1 MRIGMILHGDSGY
14 PEDIRV
20 TKESSALVQAG
31 FEVHVLCQRQ
41 PDQIA
46 YEVLASGVHVHRVKI
61 ERKDVVT
68 SSARRKVQTL
78 IRNLAIDRPRND
90 WRPAIK
96 QFVKEARIDVLHCHD
111 LPALP
116 VACDVAHECSVPIVA
131 DLHENWPGFTIT
143 GIEELPVWKQ
153 LLRRR
158 LYRHWKQ
165 LEKKFLPQCSRI
177 VVVVEEAAR
186 RVSDSCRVRSDD
198 LVVVS
203 NTEDASTLVSGD
215 EPFVDFFPGRWTA
228 TYVGGIGPH
237 RGIDTSIRA
246 AAIAGRKI
254 PGFQLAVVGPSELQ
268 VPRLER
274 LIYEAGASG
283 YVTIIRKVPSAQ
295 VPAYIRS
302 SEVCLV
308 PHNDTEHTNT
318 TVPHKL
324 FQYMLLER
332 PVLVS
337 DCPPLERIVRAAGC
351 GEVFRR
357 NDADHMAEQL
367 VKMHSDPQQLEA
379 WAVQG
384 ARSASTDFSWGND
397 AIRLVE
403 MYDSL
408 GRAA

>member
-1 MRIGMILHGDSGY
+1 MRIGMILHSNAGY

-20 TKESSALVQAG
+20 TKEAMSLVEAG
-31 FEVHVLCQRQ
+31 FEVHLLCQSKPGQ
-41 PDQIA
+41 TA
-46 YEVLASGVHVHRVKI
+46 YEKLSSGVHVHREEI
-61 ERKDVVT
+61 
-68 SSARRKVQTL
+68 TL
-78 IRNLAIDRPRND
+78 RTPESTGAKQRMRSFVRNLAIDRPRHE
-90 WRPAIK
+90 WRNAISR
-96 QFVKEARIDVLHCHD
+96 FVHDAGIDVLHCHD

-116 VACDVAHECSVPIVA
+116 VACEVARDCAVPIVA

-143 GIEELPVWKQ
+143 GLHQLPVWKQ
-153 LLRRR
+153 VLRRR
-158 LYRHWKQ
+158 LYGQWKR
-165 LEKKFLPQCSRI
+165 LEQKFLPQCNR
-177 VVVVEEAAR
+177 VVVEEAAQR
-186 RVSDSCRVRSDD
+186 IRNSCSVAAEK

-203 NTEDASTLVSGD
+203 NTEDASTLVTGNES
-215 EPFVDFFPGRWTA
+215 FVNCFPGRWTA

-246 AAIAGRKI
+246 AAIAGPKV

-268 VPRLER
+268 IPRLER
-274 LIYEAGASG
+274 LIHEAGADD

-295 VPAYIRS
+295 VPDYIRS
-302 SEVCLV
+302 SQVCLV

-357 NDADHMAEQL
+357 NDADHMAEL
-367 VKMHSDPQQLEA
+367 LMKMHSDPQQLDA

-384 ARSASTDFSWGND
+384 ARSASTEFSWAND
-397 AIRLVE
+397 ATRLVE

>member
-1 MRIGMILHGDSGY
+1 MILHGNGGY

-20 TKESSALVQAG
+20 TKESNALVQAG

-46 YEVLASGVHVHRVKI
+46 YEILTSGVHVHRVNI
-61 ERKDVVT
+61 ERKDAVT
-68 SSARRKVQTL
+68 SSAQRKVKTL
-78 IRNLAIDRPRND
+78 IRNLAIDRPRDD
-90 WRPAIK
+90 WRPAIT
-96 QFVKEARIDVLHCHD
+96 QFVEEVRIDVLHCHD

-116 VACDVAHECSVPIVA
+116 VACEVARDCSVPIVA

-143 GIEELPVWKQ
+143 DIDQLPGWKRV
-153 LLRRR
+153 LRRR
-158 LYRHWKQ
+158 LYRQWKQ
-165 LEKKFLPQCSRI
+165 LEKKFLPQCSRV

-203 NTEDASTLVSGD
+203 NTEDASTLASRD
-215 EPFVDFFPGRWTA
+215 EPFVDCFPGRWTA

-246 AAIAGRKI
+246 AAIAGRII
-254 PGFQLAVVGPSELQ
+254 PEFQLAVVGPSELQ
-268 VPRLER
+268 IPRLER
-274 LIYEAGASG
+274 MIHQAGADK
-283 YVTIIRKVPSAQ
+283 YVTIIRKVPSTQ

-302 SEVCLV
+302 SDVCLV

-357 NDADHMAEQL
+357 NDANHMTEQL
-367 VKMHSDPQQLEA
+367 VKMYSDPQLLEA

-384 ARSASTDFSWGND
+384 ARSASTEFAWGND
-397 AIRLVE
+397 ATRLVE

>member
-1 MRIGMILHGDSGY
+1 
-14 PEDIRV
+14 V
-20 TKESSALVQAG
+20 QALV
-31 FEVHVLCQRQ
+31 
-41 PDQIA
+41 
-46 YEVLASGVHVHRVKI
+46 
-61 ERKDVVT
+61 
-68 SSARRKVQTL
+68 
-78 IRNLAIDRPRND
+78 RNLKIDRPRDD
-90 WRPAIK
+90 WRQALK
-96 QFVKEARIDVLHCHD
+96 QFVADARIDVLHCHD

-116 VACDVAHECSVPIVA
+116 VACEVAAQCSIPIVA

-143 GIEELPVWKQ
+143 DIEQLPGWKQ
-153 LLRRR
+153 VLRRR
-158 LYRHWKQ
+158 LYRQWKK
-165 LEKKFLPQCSRI
+165 LEKTFLPQCDRI

-186 RVSDSCRVRSDD
+186 RVSESCQIRPND

-203 NTEDASTLVSGD
+203 NTEDDSTLASTD
-215 EPFVDFFPGRWTA
+215 EPFVNCFPDRWTA

-254 PGFQLAVVGPSELQ
+254 PDFQLAVVGPSQ
-268 VPRLER
+268 PQIPRLER
-274 LIYEAGASG
+274 LIHQAGASD

-324 FQYMLLER
+324 FQYMLLKK

-337 DCPPLERIVRAAGC
+337 DCPPLERIVRAAGS

-367 VKMHSDPQQLEA
+367 VKMHSKPLQLKA
-379 WAVQG
+379 WAAQG
-384 ARSASTDFSWGND
+384 ARSASTEFSWEND
-397 AIRLVE
+397 ATRLIE
-403 MYDSL
+403 MYNSL

>member
-1 MRIGMILHGDSGY
+1 MILHGDAGF

-20 TKESSALVQAG
+20 TKEASALVKAG
-31 FEVHVLCQRQ
+31 FEVHLLCQCQ
-41 PDQIA
+41 LGQKA
-46 YEVLASGVHVHRVKI
+46 YEILASGIHVHRVKI
-61 ERKDVVT
+61 KRNEAATSTAQRKLQALV
-68 SSARRKVQTL
+68 
-78 IRNLAIDRPRND
+78 RNLKIDRPRND
-90 WRPAIK
+90 WRQAIQ
-96 QFVKEARIDVLHCHD
+96 QFVNEARIDVLHCHD

-116 VACDVAHECSVPIVA
+116 VACEVARGCSVPIVA

-143 GIEELPVWKQ
+143 GIDQLPAWKQ
-153 LLRRR
+153 VLQRR
-158 LYRHWKQ
+158 LYRQWKQ
-165 LEKKFLPQCSRI
+165 LERKFLPQCSRV
-177 VVVVEEAAR
+177 VVVVEEAAQ
-186 RVSDSCRVRSDD
+186 RVSGSCRVRSDD

-215 EPFVDFFPGRWTA
+215 ESFVDCFPGRWTA

-246 AAIAGRKI
+246 AAIAGREI

-268 VPRLER
+268 IPRLER
-274 LIYEAGASG
+274 LIREAGADE
-283 YVTIIRKVPSAQ
+283 YVTIVRKVPSAQ

-302 SEVCLV
+302 SKVCLV

-337 DCPPLERIVRAAGC
+337 DCPPLERIVRSARC

-367 VKMHSDPQQLEA
+367 VKMHSDPQQLDA
-379 WAVQG
+379 WAAQG
-384 ARSASTDFSWGND
+384 VRSASTDFSWEND

>member
-1 MRIGMILHGDSGY
+1 MRIGMILHSSAGY

-20 TKESSALVQAG
+20 TKEAESLVEAG
-31 FEVHVLCQRQ
+31 FEVHLLCQCQ
-41 PDQIA
+41 PGQAA
-46 YEVLASGVHVHRVKI
+46 YEKLSSEVHVHRKEI
-61 ERKDVVT
+61 T
-68 SSARRKVQTL
+68 RRTPESTGTRQR
-78 IRNLAIDRPRND
+78 IRSFSRNLTIDRPRNE
-90 WRPAIK
+90 WRNAIRR
-96 QFVKEARIDVLHCHD
+96 FVQDARIDVLHCHD

-116 VACDVAHECSVPIVA
+116 VACEVARDCSVPIVA

-143 GIEELPVWKQ
+143 DLHQLPAWKQ
-153 LLRRR
+153 VLRRR
-158 LYRHWKQ
+158 LYRQWKR
-165 LEKKFLPQCSRI
+165 LEQKFLPQCHRV
-177 VVVVEEAAR
+177 VVVVEEAAQR
-186 RVSDSCRVRSDD
+186 IRNSCSVASEK

-203 NTEDASTLVSGD
+203 NTEDASTLVTANES
-215 EPFVDFFPGRWTA
+215 FVDRFPGRWTA

-246 AAIAGRKI
+246 AAIAGPKV

-268 VPRLER
+268 IPRLER
-274 LIYEAGASG
+274 LIHQAESDD

-295 VPAYIRS
+295 VPDYIRS

-337 DCPPLERIVRAAGC
+337 DCPPLARIVRAAGC

-367 VKMHSDPQQLEA
+367 VKMHSDPQQLDA
-379 WAVQG
+379 WAAQG
-384 ARSASTDFSWGND
+384 ARSASTEFSWGND
-397 AIRLVE
+397 ATRLVE

>member
-1 MRIGMILHGDSGY
+1 MRIGMILHGAAGY

-20 TKESSALVQAG
+20 TKESSALIQAG
-31 FEVHVLCQRQ
+31 FEVHLLCQCQ
-41 PDQIA
+41 PGQVS
-46 YEVLASGVHVHRVKI
+46 YEVLDSGIHVHRVKI
-61 ERKDVVT
+61 ERNET
-68 SSARRKVQTL
+68 GTFPAHRKVQAL
-78 IRNLAIDRPRND
+78 VRNLKIDRPRDD
-90 WRPAIK
+90 WRQAIK
-96 QFVKEARIDVLHCHD
+96 QFVSDARIDVLHCHD

-116 VACDVAHECSVPIVA
+116 VACEVAHDCSVPIVA

-143 GIEELPVWKQ
+143 DIDQLPAWKRV
-153 LLRRR
+153 LRRR
-158 LYRHWKQ
+158 LYRQWKQ
-165 LEKKFLPQCSRI
+165 LEKTFLPQCSRV
-177 VVVVEEAAR
+177 VVVVEEAAQ
-186 RVSDSCRVRSDD
+186 RVSDSCRVRAND

-203 NTEDASTLVSGD
+203 NTEDASTLLD
-215 EPFVDFFPGRWTA
+215 EEEPFIDRFPGRWTA

-246 AAIAGRKI
+246 AAIAGREI

-268 VPRLER
+268 IPRLER
-274 LIYEAGASG
+274 LIHQAGADD
-283 YVTIIRKVPSAQ
+283 YVTVIRKVPSAQ

-357 NDADHMAEQL
+357 NDAEHMAEQL
-367 VKMHSDPQQLEA
+367 VKMYSNPQQLGA
-379 WAVQG
+379 WASQG
-384 ARSASTDFSWGND
+384 ACSASADFSWEND
-397 AIRLVE
+397 ATRLVE

>member
-1 MRIGMILHGDSGY
+1 MRIGMILHGNSGY

-20 TKESSALVQAG
+20 TKESNALVQAG

-46 YEVLASGVHVHRVKI
+46 YEILASGVHVHRVKI
-61 ERKDVVT
+61 KQKDVVT
-68 SSARRKVQTL
+68 SSAHRKVKTL

-96 QFVKEARIDVLHCHD
+96 QFVEEVRIDVLHCHD

-116 VACDVAHECSVPIVA
+116 VTCEVAHECSVPIVA

-143 GIEELPVWKQ
+143 DIDQLPVWKQ

-158 LYRHWKQ
+158 LYRQWKQ
-165 LEKKFLPQCSRI
+165 MEKKFLPQCSRI

-186 RVSDSCRVRSDD
+186 RVSESCPVRSDD
-198 LVVVS
+198 LIVVS
-203 NTEDASTLVSGD
+203 NTEDASTLVSRD
-215 EPFVDFFPGRWTA
+215 EPFVDCFPGRWTA

-254 PGFQLAVVGPSELQ
+254 PDFQLAVVGPSEPQ
-268 VPRLER
+268 IPRLER
-274 LIYEAGASG
+274 LIHQAGASG

-384 ARSASTDFSWGND
+384 ARSASTEFAWGND
-397 AIRLVE
+397 ATRLVE

>member
-1 MRIGMILHGDSGY
+1 MRIGMILHSNAGY

-20 TKESSALVQAG
+20 TKEATSLVEAG
-31 FEVHVLCQRQ
+31 FEVHLLCQCQ
-41 PDQIA
+41 PGQA
-46 YEVLASGVHVHRVKI
+46 SYEKLSSEVHVHREEI
-61 ERKDVVT
+61 T
-68 SSARRKVQTL
+68 RRTPESTGTKQRL
-78 IRNLAIDRPRND
+78 RSFARNLAIDRPRHE
-90 WRPAIK
+90 WRNAIRR
-96 QFVKEARIDVLHCHD
+96 FVRNAQIDVLHCHD

-116 VACDVAHECSVPIVA
+116 VACEVARDLSVPIVA

-143 GIEELPVWKQ
+143 DLHQLPAWKQ
-153 LLRRR
+153 VLRRR
-158 LYRHWKQ
+158 LYRQWKR
-165 LEKKFLPQCSRI
+165 LEQKFLPQCNRV
-177 VVVVEEAAR
+177 VVVVEEAAQR
-186 RVSDSCRVRSDD
+186 IRNSCNVTSER

-203 NTEDASTLVSGD
+203 NTEDASTLVRGD
-215 EPFVDFFPGRWTA
+215 EPFEDCFPGRWTA

-274 LIYEAGASG
+274 LIHQAGASG
-283 YVTIIRKVPSAQ
+283 YVTIIPKVPSAQ
-295 VPAYIRS
+295 VPSYIRS

-324 FQYMLLER
+324 FQYMLLGR

-357 NDADHMAEQL
+357 NDAEHMAEQL
-367 VKMHSDPQQLEA
+367 ERMHSDPQQLEA
-379 WAVQG
+379 WAVRG

-397 AIRLVE
+397 ATRLVE